1 MTLENALNTIGVKG
15 KFRESI
21 TAELNENDWQG
32 VRAEFTRWTLNAKA
46 DSSKGEAAAE
56 RESEAAAG
64 VQTDS

>member
-32 VRAEFTRWTLNAKA
+32 VRAEFTGWTLNSKA
-46 DSSKGEAAAE
+46 DSSEKEVAAE
-56 RESEAAAG
+56 RDSEASAG